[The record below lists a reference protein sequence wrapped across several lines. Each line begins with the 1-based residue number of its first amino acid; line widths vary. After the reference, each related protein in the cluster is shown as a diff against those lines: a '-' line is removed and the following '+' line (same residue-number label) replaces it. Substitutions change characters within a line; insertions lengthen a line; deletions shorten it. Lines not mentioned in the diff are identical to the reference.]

1 MGRRGT
7 ALQRSQHGDSRDE
20 WTLGLTQMALGSS
33 LHSQLQPSPPPKKK
47 KTKEN
52 QEDPE
57 EAYLARPLL
66 AVEEDNLLH
75 K

>member
-1 MGRRGT
+1 MDRG
-7 ALQRSQHGDSRDE
+7 DE
-20 WTLGLTQMALGSS
+20 WRLDLTRIALGVLSALS
-33 LHSQLQPSPPPKKK
+33 AATQPPSQKKR
-47 KTKEN
+47 KEN

>member
-1 MGRRGT
+1 MEAEPNT
-7 ALQRSQHGDSRDE
+7 DSPGV
-20 WTLGLTQMALGSS
+20 LSAQSAATQ
-33 LHSQLQPSPPPKKK
+33 PPPQKE
-47 KTKEN
+47 TKEN